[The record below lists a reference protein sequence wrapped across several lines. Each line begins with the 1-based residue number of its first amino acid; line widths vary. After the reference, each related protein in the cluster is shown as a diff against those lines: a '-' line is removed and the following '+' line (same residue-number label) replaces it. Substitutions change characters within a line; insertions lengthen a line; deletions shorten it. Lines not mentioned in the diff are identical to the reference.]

1 MGRST
6 EKRRGSILLLV
17 LMAIVIMTLATSSY
31 LVLMRTEHQATHNAG
46 QQLQAR
52 MLVES
57 GADYLCLF
65 LDQSDALITQQGGAT
80 ANPSSMQAVLVSDEL
95 LPESRGRFTVLA
107 PDVVQGYFSGLR
119 NGLEDESGK
128 LNINA
133 VAAAGGDETATR
145 ERLMYIPGITEDV
158 ADAILDWI
166 DEDNQPRAYGAE
178 DTYYLGLTPAYQ
190 PKNGP
195 IQSLNEL
202 LQVRGVTYEL
212 LYGLDANR
220 NLAVDDHEIARGQ
233 LLQID
238 NTLGQVNRGW
248 AAYLTVYAAE
258 RNLTPT
264 GTPKVNVNNS
274 DLTELKSELQQVV
287 DAETANFIIA
297 YRQFG
302 ASQNA
307 GGPPTGTP
315 SSAASLTLNLQ
326 TPPTTEI
333 ESLLDLVGA
342 TVVIQQNQNGQQGG
356 QPGGENSP
364 DEENSGQNGGQEG
377 EGGNPPP
384 SGPQQ
389 PGTGGQTV
397 NSPWQDG
404 AGLYAG
410 TFLDVLD
417 KLTTSD
423 EPARGGRININTA
436 TRPVLL
442 SVPNLTEVKADQIIT
457 MREAEVDRTISPQR
471 HAVWLLASSVVTL
484 EEMKQLDQFI
494 TAGGDV
500 YSAQIVGF
508 FDGLPARSRAQVLFD
523 RTEGTTLI
531 VGWEDLSQ
539 LGPGFSAADLGA
551 PELAP

>member
-1 MGRST
+1 MARNGNQQ
-6 EKRRGSILLLV
+6 RGSILLLV

-57 GADYLCLF
+57 GVDYLCLF
-65 LDQSDALITQQGGAT
+65 LDQSDALVAQQGGTT
-80 ANPSSMQAVLVSDEL
+80 ANPSSMQAVLVSDDL
-95 LPESRGRFTVLA
+95 QPESRGRFTVIA
-107 PDVVQGYFSGLR
+107 PDVVQGDYSGIR
-119 NGLEDESGK
+119 FGLEDESGK
-128 LNINA
+128 LDINS
-133 VAAAGGDETATR
+133 VATAGGDETATR
-145 ERLMYIPGITEDV
+145 ERLMYIPGMTEDV

-178 DTYYLGLTPAYQ
+178 DTYYMGLSPGYQ
-190 PKNGP
+190 PKNGR
-195 IQSLNEL
+195 IQSLSEL

-220 NLAVDDHEIARGQ
+220 NHAVDEHEIARGQ

-238 NTLGQVNRGW
+238 NTLGEMNRGW
-248 AAYLTVYAAE
+248 AAYLSVYSAE
-258 RNLTPT
+258 RNLSPT
-264 GTPKVNVNNS
+264 GTPKVNVNNA
-274 DLTELKSELQQVV
+274 DLTVLQTELQNVV

-307 GGPPTGTP
+307 DGPPAGTP
-315 SSAASLTLNLQ
+315 SSTGSITLNLQ

-342 TVVIQQNQNGQQGG
+342 TVVIQENQDGQQGG
-356 QPGGENSP
+356 QQGGQNP
-364 DEENSGQNGGQEG
+364 QDDQNGGQGG
-377 EGGNPPP
+377 EGGNQP
-384 SGPQQ
+384 SPGQQQ
-389 PGTGGQTV
+389 PGGSGQTV
-397 NSPWQDG
+397 TSPWQDSP
-404 AGLYAG
+404 GLYTS

-442 SVPNLTEVKADQIIT
+442 SIPNMTEAKADQIIT

-471 HAVWLLASSVVTL
+471 HAVWLLANAVVTL
-484 EEMKQLDQFI
+484 EEMKQFDQFI

-500 YSAQIVGF
+500 YSAQLVGF

-523 RTEGTTLI
+523 RTEDTTLV

-539 LGPGFSAADLGA
+539 LGPGFSSVDLGA
-551 PELAP
+551 PELVP

>member
-1 MGRST
+1 MARNGNQQ
-6 EKRRGSILLLV
+6 RGSILLLV
-17 LMAIVIMTLATSSY
+17 LMSIVIMTLATSSY

-65 LDQSDALITQQGGAT
+65 LDQTDALIAQQGGTT
-80 ANPSSMQAVLVSDEL
+80 ANPSSLQAILVSDDL
-95 LPESRGRFTVLA
+95 QPESRGRFTVIA
-107 PDVVQGYFSGLR
+107 PDVVQGYYSGVKF
-119 NGLEDESGK
+119 GLEDESGK
-128 LNINA
+128 LNINS
-133 VAAAGGDETATR
+133 VATSGGDETATR
-145 ERLMYIPGITEDV
+145 ERLMYIPGMTEDI

-178 DTYYLGLTPAYQ
+178 DTYYMGLSPAYQ

-195 IQSLNEL
+195 IQSLSEL

-220 NLAVDDHEIARGQ
+220 NHTVDEHEVARGQ

-238 NTLGQVNRGW
+238 NTLGEMNRGW
-248 AAYLTVYAAE
+248 SAYLTVYAAE

-264 GTPKVNVNNS
+264 GTPKVNVNNP
-274 DLTELKSELQQVV
+274 DLTVLQTELQNVV

-307 GGPPTGTP
+307 DGQPTGTP
-315 SSAASLTLNLQ
+315 SGAGSLNLNLQ

-342 TVVIQQNQNGQQGG
+342 TVVVQENQNGQQGG
-356 QPGGENSP
+356 QPGGENLQ
-364 DEENSGQNGGQEG
+364 EGQNGEQGG
-377 EGGNPPP
+377 GGNQPPP
-384 SGPQQ
+384 GPQQ
-389 PGTGGQTV
+389 PGGSGQTV
-397 NSPWQDG
+397 TSPWQDSP
-404 AGLYAG
+404 GLYAS

-417 KLTTSD
+417 KLTTNN

-442 SVPNLTEVKADQIIT
+442 SIPNMTEAMADQIIT
-457 MREAEVDRTISPQR
+457 TREAEVDRTISPQR
-471 HAVWLLASSVVTL
+471 HAVWLLANGVVTL
-484 EEMKQLDQFI
+484 EEMKQFDQFI
-494 TAGGDV
+494 TGGGDV
-500 YSAQIVGF
+500 YSAQLVGF

-523 RTEGTTLI
+523 RTEDTTLI

-539 LGPGFSAADLGA
+539 LGPGFSSTDLGA

>member
-1 MGRST
+1 M
-6 EKRRGSILLLV
+6 EHKANQKRGSILLLV
-17 LMAIVIMTLATSSY
+17 LVAIVIMTLATSSY

-65 LDQSDALITQQGGAT
+65 LDQTDALITQQGGMT

-107 PDVVQGYFSGLR
+107 PDVVQGYFSGYR

-128 LNINA
+128 LNINS
-133 VAAAGGDETATR
+133 VAMAGGDETAMR
-145 ERLMYIPGITEDV
+145 DRLMFIPGMTEDV

-178 DTYYLGLTPAYQ
+178 DTYYLGLSPAYQ

-195 IQSLNEL
+195 IQSLSEL

-220 NLAVDDHEIARGQ
+220 NHVVDDHEIARGQ
-233 LLQID
+233 LLQLD
-238 NTLGQVNRGW
+238 NTLGQINRGW
-248 AAYLTVYAAE
+248 ASYLTVYSAE

-264 GTPKVNVNNS
+264 GTAKVNVNNS
-274 DLTELKSELQQVV
+274 DLTALQTELQQVV

-302 ASQNA
+302 PSPNA
-307 GGPPTGTP
+307 EGSPTGTP
-315 SSAASLTLNLQ
+315 SSAATLTLDLQ

-342 TVVIQQNQNGQQGG
+342 TVTIQQNQNGQQGG
-356 QPGGENSP
+356 QQG
-364 DEENSGQNGGQEG
+364 GQNSQDGQSTGQGG

-384 SGPQQ
+384 PQPQQ
-389 PGTGGQTV
+389 PGSGGQTV
-397 NSPWQDG
+397 NSPWQDN
-404 AGLYAG
+404 AGLYAS

-417 KLTTSD
+417 KLTTSG

-442 SVPNLTEVKADQIIT
+442 SVPNMTEVMADQIIM

-471 HAVWLLASSVVTL
+471 HAVWLLASSVMTL
-484 EEMKQLDQFI
+484 EDMKQIDQFI

-500 YSAQIVGF
+500 YSAQLVGF
-508 FDGLPARSRAQVLFD
+508 FDGLPARSRAQVMFD
-523 RTEGTTLI
+523 RTEATTLI

>member
-1 MGRST
+1 MVRSAK
-6 EKRRGSILLLV
+6 KRRGSILLLV

-52 MLVES
+52 MLLES

-65 LDQSDALITQQGGAT
+65 LDQTDALITQQGGTT

-95 LPESRGRFTVLA
+95 LPELRGRFTVLA
-107 PDVVQGYFSGLR
+107 PDVVQGYFSEFR

-128 LNINA
+128 LNINS
-133 VAAAGGDETATR
+133 VAMAGGDETATR
-145 ERLMYIPGITEDV
+145 ERLMYIPGMTEDV

-178 DTYYLGLTPAYQ
+178 DTYYMGMSPAYQ
-190 PKNGP
+190 VKNGP
-195 IQSLNEL
+195 IQSLSEL

-220 NLAVDDHEIARGQ
+220 NHAVDEHEVARGQ

-238 NTLGQVNRGW
+238 NTLGEMNRGW
-248 AAYLTVYAAE
+248 SAYLSVYAAE
-258 RNLTPT
+258 RNLTPM
-264 GTPKVNVNNS
+264 GTPKVNVNNA
-274 DLTELKSELQQVV
+274 DLTVLQTELQNVV

-307 GGPPTGTP
+307 DGQPTGTP
-315 SSAASLTLNLQ
+315 SGGGALNLNLQ

-342 TVVIQQNQNGQQGG
+342 TVVVQENQNGQQGG
-356 QPGGENSP
+356 QPGGQNP
-364 DEENSGQNGGQEG
+364 QDGQNGGQGG
-377 EGGNPPP
+377 ESGNQLPPG
-384 SGPQQ
+384 SQQ
-389 PGTGGQTV
+389 PGGSGQTV
-397 NSPWQDG
+397 TSPWQDSP
-404 AGLYAG
+404 GLYSS

-442 SVPNLTEVKADQIIT
+442 SIPNMTEAMADQIIT
-457 MREAEVDRTISPQR
+457 TREVEVDRTISPQR
-471 HAVWLLASSVVTL
+471 HAVWLLANGVVTL
-484 EEMKQLDQFI
+484 EEMKQMDQFI
-494 TAGGDV
+494 TGGGDV

-523 RTEGTTLI
+523 RTEDTTLI

>member
-1 MGRST
+1 MACNARQ
-6 EKRRGSILLLV
+6 RRGSILLLV

-31 LVLMRTEHQATHNAG
+31 LVLMRIEHQATRNAG

-52 MLVES
+52 MLAES

-65 LDQSDALITQQGGAT
+65 LDQTDALITQQGGTT
-80 ANPSSMQAVLVSDEL
+80 ANPGSMQAVLVLDDL
-95 LPESRGRFTVLA
+95 QPESRGRFTVIA
-107 PDVVQGYFSGLR
+107 PDVVRGYFSGMR
-119 NGLEDESGK
+119 YGLEDESGK
-128 LNINA
+128 LNINS
-133 VAAAGGDETATR
+133 VALAGGDETGTR
-145 ERLMYIPGITEDV
+145 ERLMYIPGMTEDV

-178 DTYYLGLTPAYQ
+178 DTYYMGLSPTYQ

-195 IQSLNEL
+195 IQSLSEL

-220 NLAVDDHEIARGQ
+220 NHAVDEHEIARGQ

-238 NTLGQVNRGW
+238 NTLGQMNRGW
-248 AAYLTVYAAE
+248 AAYLTVYSAE
-258 RNLTPT
+258 RSLTPT
-264 GTPKVNVNNS
+264 GVPKVNVNNS
-274 DLTELKSELQQVV
+274 DLTELQSELQQVV

-302 ASQNA
+302 ASQNT

-326 TPPTTEI
+326 TQPTTEI

-342 TVVIQQNQNGQQGG
+342 TVTIQQNQNGQPGG
-356 QPGGENSP
+356 QPGGQNP
-364 DEENSGQNGGQEG
+364 QDGQNGGENGGQE
-377 EGGNPPP
+377 EGGNSAPP
-384 SGPQQ
+384 GPQQ
-389 PGTGGQTV
+389 PGGGGQTV
-397 NSPWQDG
+397 SSPWQDST
-404 AGLYAG
+404 GLYAG

-436 TRPVLL
+436 TRPILL
-442 SVPNLTEVKADQIIT
+442 SVPNMTEVMADQIIT

-471 HAVWLLASSVVTL
+471 HSVWLLASSVVTL
-484 EEMKQLDQFI
+484 DQMKLMDRFI

-508 FDGLPARSRAQVLFD
+508 FDGLPVRCRSQVLFD
-523 RTEGTTLI
+523 RTDATTLI
-531 VGWEDLSQ
+531 MGWEDLSQ
-539 LGPGFSAADLGA
+539 LGPGYSAKDLGA

>member
-1 MGRST
+1 MARSA
-6 EKRRGSILLLV
+6 KKSQGSILLLV

-57 GADYLCLF
+57 GVDYLCLF
-65 LDQSDALITQQGGAT
+65 LDQTDALITQQGGT
-80 ANPSSMQAVLVSDEL
+80 TTNPSSMQAVLVSDEL
-95 LPESRGRFTVLA
+95 QPESRGRFTVLA
-107 PDVVQGYFSGLR
+107 PDVVQGYFSGFR

-128 LNINA
+128 LNINS
-133 VAAAGGDETATR
+133 VATAGGDETATR
-145 ERLMYIPGITEDV
+145 ERLMCIPGMTEDV

-195 IQSLNEL
+195 IQSLSEL

-238 NTLGQVNRGW
+238 NTLGQINRGW
-248 AAYLTVYAAE
+248 AAYLTVYSAE

-264 GTPKVNVNNS
+264 GTAKVNVNNS
-274 DLTELKSELQQVV
+274 DLTELQSELQQVV

-333 ESLLDLVGA
+333 ESLMDFVGV
-342 TVVIQQNQNGQQGG
+342 TVTIQDGAPSGAGG
-356 QPGGENSP
+356 SPSPSGPTGG
-364 DEENSGQNGGQEG
+364 GGS
-377 EGGNPPP
+377 PPP
-384 SGPQQ
+384 SGPGGGGGSPPPSG

-397 NSPWQDG
+397 NSPWQDST
-404 AGLYAG
+404 GLYAG

-442 SVPNLTEVKADQIIT
+442 SVPNLTEVMADQIIT

-484 EEMKQLDQFI
+484 DEMKQLDQFI

-500 YSAQIVGF
+500 YSAQLVGF
-508 FDGLPARSRAQVLFD
+508 FDGLPARSRAQVIFD
-523 RTEGTTLI
+523 RTEATTLI

-539 LGPGFSAADLGA
+539 LGPGFSSADLGA
-551 PELAP
+551 PELVP

>member
-1 MGRST
+1 MVHST
-6 EKRRGSILLLV
+6 ENRRGSILLLV

-46 QQLQAR
+46 RQLQAR

-65 LDQSDALITQQGGAT
+65 LDQSDALITQQGGTT

-107 PDVVQGYFSGLR
+107 PDVVQGYFSGFR

-128 LNINA
+128 LNINS
-133 VAAAGGDETATR
+133 VAMAGGDETATR
-145 ERLMYIPGITEDV
+145 ERLMYIPGMTEDV

-178 DTYYLGLTPAYQ
+178 DTYYMGLTPAYQ

-195 IQSLNEL
+195 IQSLSEL
-202 LQVRGVTYEL
+202 LQVRGVTYEML
-212 LYGLDANR
+212 CGLDANR
-220 NLAVDDHEIARGQ
+220 NLAVDDHEIPRGQ

-238 NTLGQVNRGW
+238 NTLGQINRGW
-248 AAYLTVYAAE
+248 VAYLTVYSAE

-274 DLTELKSELQQVV
+274 DLTELQSELQQVV

-302 ASQNA
+302 ASQNVGGSQA
-307 GGPPTGTP
+307 GAS
-315 SSAASLTLNLQ
+315 SSAASFTLNLQ

-333 ESLLDLVGA
+333 ESLLELVGA
-342 TVVIQQNQNGQQGG
+342 TVTIQDGAPSGAGG
-356 QPGGENSP
+356 S
-364 DEENSGQNGGQEG
+364 
-377 EGGNPPP
+377 PPP
-384 SGPQQ
+384 SEPGGGAGSSPPSGSSGGGGSTPPSG

-397 NSPWQDG
+397 NSPWQDST
-404 AGLYAG
+404 GLYAG
-410 TFLDVLD
+410 TFLNVLD

-436 TRPVLL
+436 SRPVLL
-442 SVPNLTEVKADQIIT
+442 SVPNLTEVTADQIIT

-484 EEMKQLDQFI
+484 DEMKQLDQFI
-494 TAGGDV
+494 TGGGDV
-500 YSAQIVGF
+500 YSAQVVGF

-523 RTEGTTLI
+523 RTEDTTLI

-539 LGPGFSAADLGA
+539 LGPGFSATDLGA